1 MMILRLPFTMI
12 KTLDYP
18 YKNYGE
24 ISALPSD
31 AFLLWCSTLLL
42 TEQDLLSLPHKWK
55 LFTWSGDSRSKE
67 KEQR

>member
-12 KTLDYP
+12 KILDYP

-42 TEQDLLSLPHKWK
+42 TEQDLLSLPHK
-55 LFTWSGDSRSKE
+55 
-67 KEQR
+67 